1 MKPNDHQVGST
12 RQAEIVSTSVGAA
25 MASDDHQK
33 SLR

>member
-1 MKPNDHQVGST
+1 MRPNDHHIGPT
-12 RQAEIVSTSVGAA
+12 RQAEIVSTSVAAA